1 MRHAR
6 RLIVLLLT
14 SAAVLL
20 LLALAL
26 PWVLPMP
33 ERQPPPAR
41 SPFANGAMHEAC
53 GTRFHLRHWTPEA
66 EVRGRVLLLH
76 GFAGSTHSWRHTGP
90 ALAAAGYEALAVDLP
105 PYGYGARTPPEGSL
119 SACVAALASDRFGDA
134 PFVAVGH
141 SMGASVAARVA
152 QAAGPRAAGLVLV
165 GGGLGTGTGG
175 GGWASRAIGVA
186 PLARWAEVVAHYR
199 MLSPERLA
207 STLGSAYGRAPDP
220 EELAG
225 YRRPL
230 LLAGTA
236 PAVLGARRPDVPL
249 DLARLPAPVQL
260 IWGAGD
266 SWVPPS
272 VGERMLARLPDA
284 RLAVIEDAA
293 HNPMET
299 HPEAFQRLLS
309 VYLDARLGCAGQP
322 PTLATYAYGD
332 HDRAAALEP
341 LRELLT
347 TATGQ
352 PWQVHLADDPTALAG
367 SLGQGCVDVAVV
379 NLGAYLLALDAQPA
393 LVHLPRVAVP
403 AADADGYRA
412 VLVARSEATTAQS
425 PLRLALALPD
435 SASGGLVPMIGM
447 AALGHDATDAAQ
459 VSIRFLG
466 RHEASLAAVRAG
478 DADLAGIPEGLLRRS
493 GAEDVVVRWR
503 SEPIPVPPLLCR
515 DTGRVDCAAIAAA
528 LLDAGATDAARALA
542 RAWPEFGA
550 ASAFEP
556 ADVADYRAIG
566 TARAA
571 LLDRH

>member
-1 MRHAR
+1 MRNAR
-6 RLIVLLLT
+6 RLIVPLLT

-20 LLALAL
+20 LLAPAL
-26 PWVLPMP
+26 PWLLPMP
-33 ERQPPPAR
+33 ERQPLPTH

-53 GTRFHLRHWTPEA
+53 GTRFHLRHWTPDA

-90 ALAAAGYEALAVDLP
+90 ALAAVGYEALAVDLP

-119 SACVAALASDRFGDA
+119 SACVAALATDRLGDA

-175 GGWASRAIGVA
+175 GGWASRAMGFA
-186 PLARWAEVVAHYR
+186 PLARWAELAAHYR

-207 STLGSAYGRAPDP
+207 DTLASAYGRAPSP

-225 YRRPL
+225 YRQPL

-236 PAVLGARRPDVPL
+236 PAVLGARRPDTPL
-249 DLARLPAPVQL
+249 DPARLPAHVQL
-260 IWGAGD
+260 IWGGGD

-272 VGERMLARLPDA
+272 VGERTRARLPDA
-284 RLAVIEDAA
+284 RLTVIEDAA

-299 HPEAFQRLLS
+299 HPESFQRLLLD
-309 VYLDARLGCAGQP
+309 YLDGRLGCAGQP

-341 LRELLT
+341 LRALLSA
-347 TATGQ
+347 ATGQ
-352 PWQVHLADDPTALAG
+352 AWQARLVDDPTALAA
-367 SLGQGCVDVAVV
+367 SLERGCVDVAVA

-412 VLVARSEATTAQS
+412 VLVAGSDAAPAHS
-425 PLRLALALPD
+425 PIRLALALPD

-447 AALGHDATDAAQ
+447 AALGHDATDAAR

-466 RHEASLAAVRAG
+466 RHEASLAAVRTG

-493 GAEDVVVRWR
+493 GVDDVAVRWR
-503 SEPIPVPPLLCR
+503 SDPIPVPPLLCR
-515 DTGRVDCAAIAAA
+515 DTGRVDCAVIAAA
-528 LLDAGATDAARALA
+528 LSGSGASDAARALA
-542 RAWPEFGA
+542 AAWPEFGA
-550 ASAFEP
+550 ASGFEP
-556 ADVADYRAIG
+556 ADPADYHPIRS
-566 TARAA
+566 ARAA
-571 LLDRH
+571 LLDRQ

>member
-1 MRHAR
+1 MRNAR

-14 SAAVLL
+14 SATVLL

-33 ERQPPPAR
+33 ERQPPPAQ
-41 SPFANGAMHEAC
+41 SPFVNGAMREAC

-90 ALAAAGYEALAVDLP
+90 ALAAAGYEALAIDLP
-105 PYGYGARTPPEGSL
+105 PYGFGARTPPEGSL
-119 SACVAALASDRFGDA
+119 STCLSTLATERFGDA

-165 GGGLGTGTGG
+165 GGGLGSSMGG
-175 GGWASRAIGVA
+175 SGWAARAMGIA

-207 STLGSAYGRAPDP
+207 NTLHSAYGRAPDP

-225 YRRPL
+225 YRQPL

-249 DLARLPAPVQL
+249 ELARLPAPVQL

-266 SWVPPS
+266 SWVPLS
-272 VGERMLARLPDA
+272 VGERALARLPDA

-299 HPEAFQRLLS
+299 HPEAFQRLLLG
-309 VYLDARLGCAGQP
+309 YLDARLGCTGQP

-341 LRELLT
+341 LRELVS

-352 PWQVHLADDPTALAG
+352 AWQVRVAGDPTALAASIG
-367 SLGQGCVDVAVV
+367 KECVDVAVV

-412 VLVARSEATTAQS
+412 VLVAGRDAGTPQS

-493 GAEDVVVRWR
+493 GAEGVVVRWR

-528 LLDAGATDAARALA
+528 LTDAGATDAARALA

-556 ADVADYRAIG
+556 ANADDYRAIG
-566 TARAA
+566 TARTA

>member
-14 SAAVLL
+14 SAAVVL
-20 LLALAL
+20 LLALVL
-26 PWVLPMP
+26 PWLLPMP
-33 ERQPPPAR
+33 ERQPPPAQ

-53 GTRFHLRHWTPEA
+53 GTRFHLRLWTPEA

-105 PYGYGARTPPEGSL
+105 PYGYSARTPPEGSL
-119 SACVAALASDRFGDA
+119 STCLSALASDRFGDA
-134 PFVAVGH
+134 PFVVVGH

-165 GGGLGTGTGG
+165 GGGLGSGMGG
-175 GGWASRAIGVA
+175 GGMAARAMGFA

-199 MLSPERLA
+199 MLRPERLA
-207 STLGSAYGRAPDP
+207 ETLRSAYGRAPDP

-225 YRRPL
+225 YRQPL

-249 DLARLPAPVQL
+249 ELARLSTPVQL

-266 SWVPPS
+266 SWVPLS
-272 VGERMLARLPDA
+272 VGERTLARLPGA
-284 RLAVIEDAA
+284 RLAVIEEAA

-299 HPEAFQRLLS
+299 HPEAFQRLLLG
-309 VYLDARLGCAGQP
+309 YLDARMGCAGRP

-341 LRELLT
+341 LRELVSA
-347 TATGQ
+347 ATGQ
-352 PWQVHLADDPTALAG
+352 AWQVRVAGDPTALAASIG
-367 SLGQGCVDVAVV
+367 RECVDVAVV

-412 VLVARSEATTAQS
+412 VLVARRDATTAQS

-447 AALGHDATDAAQ
+447 AALGDDASDASRVA
-459 VSIRFLG
+459 IRFLG

-493 GAEDVVVRWR
+493 DVEDVVVRWR

-528 LLDAGATDAARALA
+528 LVDASATDAARALA

-556 ADVADYRAIG
+556 TDADDYRAIG